1 VHGLPSVSFQT
12 KEKRIQKELRQIEKD
27 LKEVCRSE
35 STPAKNETK
44 ETLIVR
50 WREQNLASD
59 RALAKFALLRYDELT
74 ELAYRL
80 ALILKARSRIPK
92 NISTEIL
99 QEALVQ
105 VADSEWRK
113 NKSYVDYIRDT
124 RSERRDYQMLNV
136 WEFRGRLKKSVP
148 DLVSANGRRWLVKAV
163 DSLKDIDIA
172 GVKLYSKPLG
182 CVQIRESTSK

>member
-1 VHGLPSVSFQT
+1 LPSVSFQT

>member
-1 VHGLPSVSFQT
+1 LPSVSFQT

-124 RSERRDYQMLNV
+124 RSERRDYQMLNI
-136 WEFRGRLKKSVP
+136 WEVKGRPTTPVP
-148 DLVSANGRRWLVKAV
+148 GIVSANGQEWLARAV
-163 DSLKDIDIA
+163 DSPQDIEIPGFQLVFEPPA
-172 GVKLYSKPLG
+172 IVEIRASSSK
-182 CVQIRESTSK
+182 